1 MTKRMI
7 YHHPLPLTENATSAS
22 GIRPMQ
28 MKHAF
33 EKLGYEVWDVTGFT
47 KERSRKAAA
56 VHRALRNGSRF
67 DFCYSESSTMPMS
80 MTNPTHLPT
89 RPFLDLSLFRG
100 LRRRGVPV
108 GHFLRDIYWRFPD
121 YRRSV
126 SFPKREAALLAYQWD
141 MWVLRHQVDHVFLPS
156 PEMAE
161 HVNLG
166 RTPFSALPPGH
177 DYPEPLEGPTSG
189 LSIFYVGGI
198 GAHYRMHQLVAGVKK
213 ASSEGINVR
222 LTLCVRPDDW
232 KAVKHEYAQQ
242 ACPAIRVV
250 HAQGPGLREHFL
262 EANIASLLV
271 EPTDYWRLAVPVKLF
286 EYIGAGK
293 PILAAKGTLTGKKV
307 EEESLGW
314 VIDNTSD
321 SLVELLRRLEHDPG
335 EMERMRRTLL
345 AHREEH
351 SWENRARQVA
361 ATLRRRDTDDPPG
374 ATAERM
380 GGSLR

>member
-1 MTKRMI
+1 MATVRYPPHLDLEPIMTKRMI
-7 YHHPLPLTENATSAS
+7 YHHPLPLTEDATSAS
-22 GIRPMQ
+22 GIRPVQ

-47 KERSRKAAA
+47 KERAQRAAD
-56 VHRALRNGSRF
+56 VRHALRQGTRF

-80 MTNPTHLPT
+80 MTNPNHLPT
-89 RPFLDLSLFRG
+89 RPFLDLSLFRT
-100 LRRRGVPV
+100 LRRHGIPV

-121 YRRSV
+121 YRQSV
-126 SFPKREAALLAYQWD
+126 AFPKREAALLAYQWD
-141 MWVLRHQVDHVFLPS
+141 MWVLRHHVDHVFLPS

-166 RTPFSALPPGH
+166 RTPFTALPPGH
-177 DYPEPLEGPTSG
+177 DYPEPLDGPTSG
-189 LSIFYVGGI
+189 LSLFYVGGI

-213 ASSEGINVR
+213 ASSAGIDVR

-232 KAVKHEYAQQ
+232 EAVQHEYAEQT
-242 ACPAIRVV
+242 CSAITVV
-250 HAQGPGLREHFL
+250 HAQGSGLRKHFL
-262 EANIASLLV
+262 EANIASLMV

-293 PILAAKGTLTGKKV
+293 PILATKNTLTGRKV

-321 SLVELLRRLEHDPG
+321 ALAELLTRLQNDPG
-335 EMERMRRTLL
+335 EMERTRQTVLARRDG
-345 AHREEH
+345 H

-361 ATLRRRDTDDPPG
+361 ATLQG
-374 ATAERM
+374 
-380 GGSLR
+380 